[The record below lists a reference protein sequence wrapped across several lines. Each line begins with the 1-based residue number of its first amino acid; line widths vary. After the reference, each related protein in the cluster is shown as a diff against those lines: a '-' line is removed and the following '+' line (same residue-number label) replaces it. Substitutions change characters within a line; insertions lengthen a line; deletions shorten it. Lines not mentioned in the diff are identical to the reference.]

1 MIDLTTK
8 KAFTDEEYFKLS
20 EAVYQDGTLNS
31 KKINIE
37 LSDRTKSNW
46 KVVSKLNDKATD
58 TQAFAVVPEEKG
70 KNGRISYNYNNM
82 VFVYR
87 GTKESKDFGSDIINV
102 FAGTNTRTSLDRK
115 STNPFQVSEKWTKE
129 VLKEFNPK
137 NPTSTG
143 HSLGGALSHYNS
155 ILHDFNAT
163 TYAAPN
169 IYQLL
174 PEDKQKKVREGF
186 YNKSITDFT
195 HDDDMIGTFDQ
206 FGSPIIG
213 SQYIAERNK
222 VEVGVKG
229 VFGAIPGH
237 YNETFEGCFSS
248 EGTMK
253 LKVDVDTIIRYAQ
266 DIDRI
271 IHSLQ
276 TSNDDLANIE
286 KDLQLGS
293 KKIQNQLEDEIG
305 IGGAYSE
312 LSTWDIDD
320 VLTELCTKYKN
331 GVYCF
336 YNPDEFERY
345 YEMNHQTC
353 KLLKN
358 FQIELIDAAQS
369 FRETDTY
376 LGEWISNNN

>member
-1 MIDLTTK
+1 MIGLATK

-70 KNGRISYNYNNM
+70 KDSRISYNYNNM

-102 FAGTNTRTSLDRK
+102 FAGTNARTSLDRK
-115 STNPFQVSEKWTKE
+115 SKNPFQVSEKWTKE

-186 YNKSITDFT
+186 YNNSIIDFT

-206 FGSPIIG
+206 FSSPVIG
-213 SQYIAERNK
+213 SQYIAERNNVK
-222 VEVGVKG
+222 VGAKG

-237 YNETFEGCFSS
+237 YNETFEGCFSNT
-248 EGTMK
+248 GTMK
-253 LKVDVDTIIRYAQ
+253 LKVDVDAIIKYAQ
-266 DIDRI
+266 DIDGI
-271 IHSLQ
+271 IHLLQ
-276 TSNDDLANIE
+276 MSNDDLENIE

-312 LSTWDIDD
+312 LTTWDIDD
-320 VLTELCTKYKN
+320 VLTELCTKYRN
-331 GVYCF
+331 GIYCF
-336 YNPDEFERY
+336 YSPDEFERY
-345 YEMNHQTC
+345 YEMNHHTC

-369 FRETDTY
+369 FRETDTR

>member
-1 MIDLTTK
+1 MTTK

-186 YNKSITDFT
+186 YN
-195 HDDDMIGTFDQ
+195 
-206 FGSPIIG
+206 
-213 SQYIAERNK
+213 
-222 VEVGVKG
+222 
-229 VFGAIPGH
+229 
-237 YNETFEGCFSS
+237 
-248 EGTMK
+248 
-253 LKVDVDTIIRYAQ
+253 
-266 DIDRI
+266 
-271 IHSLQ
+271 
-276 TSNDDLANIE
+276 
-286 KDLQLGS
+286 
-293 KKIQNQLEDEIG
+293 
-305 IGGAYSE
+305 
-312 LSTWDIDD
+312 
-320 VLTELCTKYKN
+320 
-331 GVYCF
+331 
-336 YNPDEFERY
+336 PDEFERY

>member
-1 MIDLTTK
+1 MIDLATK

-70 KNGRISYNYNNM
+70 KDGRISYNYNNM

-102 FAGTNTRTSLDRK
+102 FAGTNARTSLDRK
-115 STNPFQVSEKWTKE
+115 SKNPFQVSEKWTKE

-143 HSLGGALSHYNS
+143 HSLGGALSQYNS

-174 PEDKQKKVREGF
+174 PEDKQKEVREGF
-186 YNKSITDFT
+186 YNNSIIDFT

-206 FGSPIIG
+206 FSSPVIG
-213 SQYIAERNK
+213 SQYIAERNNIK
-222 VEVGVKG
+222 VGVKG

-248 EGTMK
+248 TGTMK
-253 LKVDVDTIIRYAQ
+253 LKVDVDAIIKYAQ
-266 DIDRI
+266 GIDGI
-271 IHSLQ
+271 IHLLQ
-276 TSNDDLANIE
+276 MSNDDLENIE

-312 LSTWDIDD
+312 LTTWDIDD
-320 VLTELCTKYKN
+320 VLTELCTKYRN
-331 GVYCF
+331 GIYCF

-345 YEMNHQTC
+345 YEMNHHTC

-369 FRETDTY
+369 FRETDTR

>member
-1 MIDLTTK
+1 
-8 KAFTDEEYFKLS
+8 
-20 EAVYQDGTLNS
+20 
-31 KKINIE
+31 
-37 LSDRTKSNW
+37 
-46 KVVSKLNDKATD
+46 
-58 TQAFAVVPEEKG
+58 
-70 KNGRISYNYNNM
+70 M

-143 HSLGGALSHYNS
+143 HSLGGAFSHYNS

-248 EGTMK
+248 DGTMK

>member
-1 MIDLTTK
+1 MTTK

-31 KKINIE
+31 KKIKIE
-37 LSDRTKSNW
+37 LSYRTKSNW
-46 KVVSKLNDKATD
+46 KVVSKLNDRATN
-58 TQAFAVVPEEKG
+58 TQAFAVIPEEKG
-70 KNGRISYNYNNM
+70 KDGKIYYNHNNM
-82 VFVYR
+82 IFVYR

-102 FAGTNTRTSLDRK
+102 FAGKNSRTSLDRK
-115 STNPFQVSEKWTKE
+115 SKNPFQVSKEWTEE

-155 ILHDFNAT
+155 ILYDFNAT

-174 PEDKQKKVREGF
+174 PEDKQKKVRDGF
-186 YNKSITDFT
+186 YNNSIIDFT
-195 HDDDMIGTFDQ
+195 HDDDMIRTFDQ
-206 FGSPIIG
+206 FSSPIVG
-213 SQYIAERNK
+213 SQYIAERNNVK
-222 VEVGVKG
+222 VGVKG

-248 EGTMK
+248 DGTMK
-253 LKVDVDTIIRYAQ
+253 LKVDVDSIIKHAQ
-266 DIDRI
+266 DIDNI
-271 IHSLQ
+271 IQSLQ
-276 TSNDDLANIE
+276 TNNDDLENLEE
-286 KDLQLGS
+286 KLQIGS
-293 KKIQNQLEDEIG
+293 KKIQNQLEEEIR
-305 IGGAYSE
+305 IGGVYSE
-312 LSTWDIDD
+312 LTTWDIDD

-336 YNPDEFERY
+336 YNPNEFEKY
-345 YEMNHQTC
+345 YEMNHQTRR
-353 KLLKN
+353 LLKN
-358 FQIELIDAAQS
+358 FQIELVDAAQS
-369 FRETDTY
+369 FRETNTS